1 MGMYSIVSHKVIKKR
16 QSSKDLLWTKKG
28 ALQIEM
34 HPIFG
39 VYIFT
44 DAFVQLRHRLELK
57 A

>member
-16 QSSKDLLWTKKG
+16 QSSKPVMGIKSG

-44 DAFVQLRHRLELK
+44 NAFV
-57 A
+57 